1 MVLTESKRFCGNLQI
16 SPYFRHL
23 MWHNKSLL
31 LSLWFLVFFLGGTVY
46 GFGQIQADQ
55 HENTQTNTV
64 SSDTLGV
71 PAKKSNQV
79 RVTSGYFE
87 KKPEFPEAVIYS
99 RDANGPVHIVHDGV
113 DMWCDQALVYFN
125 DNFVKAYGKV
135 LVQQGDTIEMRSAYG
150 EYNGNT
156 SLAFAAGD
164 VILKEPTSS
173 LEADTLY
180 FDRIKQQAY
189 YRSGGTVR
197 DTSSVLTS
205 RVGKLFTENK
215 KYEFSGDVVIE
226 NPDYTVHSPRLDF
239 YSESGLAYLYG
250 ASRIE
255 SPNSTIY
262 CERGYYNTRNNRGHF
277 VKKSRVDYNQRIL
290 FGDSIYF
297 DRARGFA
304 SASNNIKLIDSTNQ
318 MVVRG
323 HYAEVFKEQDS
334 VYITNRAVAISVQEH
349 DSIYIHADTLR
360 VTGPPE
366 QRIIRGFHDARMFK
380 PGKTLDERT
389 SGRCDSIVVL
399 QELGLTKMLGR
410 PVLWTGDQQITG
422 DTIHL
427 IQDKINQELDSLKV
441 FDNAFMIQEDIDGY
455 NQVKGAQLIGR
466 FTQNK
471 LDTIDIIKN
480 SQVVYYSRD
489 DQQKLVG
496 INNTVASSMQLYIK
510 EQKIRGIRFINKVP
524 GKVYPPSEFP
534 ENARILPGFIWR
546 GEERLFFQ
554 GDLFSGKTFPP
565 LKPIRGIEL
574 AEELI
579 LPEHETGIPQEKS
592 TPNAEEPAGII
603 EQ

>member
-1 MVLTESKRFCGNLQI
+1 MWLNI
-16 SPYFRHL
+16 FRHKHF
-23 MWHNKSLL
+23 WLL
-31 LSLWFLVFFLGGTVY
+31 AFFLGVT
-46 GFGQIQADQ
+46 GFVMGQNPNLEPGNQRVSAD
-55 HENTQTNTV
+55 TTNTGTKN
-64 SSDTLGV
+64 SS
-71 PAKKSNQV
+71 QV

-113 DMWCDQALVYFN
+113 DMWCDQALVYFKE
-125 DNFVKAYGKV
+125 NFVKAYGKV

-164 VILKEPTSS
+164 VLLKEPSSS
-173 LEADTLY
+173 LEADTVY
-180 FDRIKQQAY
+180 FDRQKQQAY

-215 KYEFSGDVVIE
+215 KYEFSGDVKIE

-255 SPNSTIY
+255 SPSSTIY
-262 CERGYYNTRNNRGHF
+262 CERGYYNTRSNRGHF
-277 VKKSRVDYNQRIL
+277 VKNSRVDYNQRIL

-297 DRARGFA
+297 DRAQGFA
-304 SASNNIKLIDSTNQ
+304 SASNNIKLIDSANQ

-323 HYAEVFKEQDS
+323 HYAEVFKQQDS
-334 VYITNRAVAISVQEH
+334 VYITNRAVAISVQEK

-360 VTGPPE
+360 VTGPRE
-366 QRIIRGFHDARMFK
+366 KRVIRGFYDARMFK
-380 PGKTLDERT
+380 PGRTLEERT
-389 SGRCDSIVVL
+389 SGRCDSIIVL
-399 QELGLTKMLGR
+399 QDRGLTKMLGR

-427 IQDKINQELDSLKV
+427 IQDRTNNELDSLRV
-441 FDNAFMIQEDIDGY
+441 FDNAFMIQEDIEGY
-455 NQVKGAQLIGR
+455 NQVKGAQLIGL

-471 LDTIDIIKN
+471 LDTIDVIKN

-496 INNTVASSMQLYIK
+496 INNTVASSMQLYVRD
-510 EQKIRGIRFINKVP
+510 QKIRGIRFINKVP

-534 ENARILPGFIWR
+534 ENARILPGFLWR

-554 GDLFSGKTFPP
+554 DDLFSGKTFPP
-565 LKPIRGIEL
+565 LRPIRGIEL
-574 AEELI
+574 PQELT
-579 LPEHETGIPQEKS
+579 LPEHPRPNPQENLTRDS
-592 TPNAEEPAGII
+592 NASSESKN
-603 EQ
+603 Q

>member
-1 MVLTESKRFCGNLQI
+1 MWPVR
-16 SPYFRHL
+16 PYFL
-23 MWHNKSLL
+23 C
-31 LSLWFLVFFLGGTVY
+31 FCFLGLFLGTFFH
-46 GFGQIQADQ
+46 GW
-55 HENTQTNTV
+55 TQNLV
-64 SSDTLGV
+64 SESDSLAL
-71 PAKKSNQV
+71 PPKKSNQV
-79 RVTSGYFE
+79 QVTSGYFE

-113 DMWCDQALVYFN
+113 DMWCNQALVYFKE
-125 DNFVKAYGKV
+125 NFVKAFGEV

-156 SLAFAAGD
+156 SLAFAAGS
-164 VILKEPTSS
+164 VMLKEPSSS

-189 YRSGGTVR
+189 YRSGGIVR

-205 RVGKLFTENK
+205 QVGKLYTQNK
-215 KYEFSGDVVIE
+215 KYEFSGSVVIE
-226 NPDYTVHSPRLDF
+226 NPEYTVHSPRLDF

-250 ASRIE
+250 DSRIE
-255 SPNSTIY
+255 SPSSTIY
-262 CERGYYNTRNNRGHF
+262 CERGYYNTRSNRGHF
-277 VKKSRVDYNQRIL
+277 VKNSRVDYNQRIL
-290 FGDSIYF
+290 YGDSIYF
-297 DRARGFA
+297 DRGRGYA
-304 SASNNIKLIDSTNQ
+304 SASNNIKLIDSTNK

-323 HYAEVFKEQDS
+323 HYAEVFKDQDS
-334 VYITNRAVAISVQEH
+334 VYITNRAVAISVQEQ

-360 VTGPPE
+360 VTGPPKT
-366 QRIIRGFHDARMFK
+366 RVIRGFHDARMFK
-380 PGKTLDERT
+380 PGKSLAERT

-399 QELGLTKMLGR
+399 QERGLTKMLGR

-427 IQDKINQELDSLKV
+427 IQNKINNELDSLKV
-441 FDNAFMIQEDIDGY
+441 FDNAFMIQEDIDGF
-455 NQVKGAQLIGR
+455 NQAKGAQLIGL

-471 LDTIDIIKN
+471 LDTIDVIKN

-489 DQQKLVG
+489 DKKKLVG

-510 EQKIRGIRFINKVP
+510 EQKISGIRFINKVP

-546 GEERLFFQ
+546 GKERLFFKA
-554 GDLFSGKTFPP
+554 DLFSGKTFPP

-574 AEELI
+574 PQELI
-579 LPEHETGIPQEKS
+579 LPDHIQVGSPAAHEDS
-592 TPNAEEPAGII
+592 SAE
-603 EQ
+603 QYKQ

>member
-1 MVLTESKRFCGNLQI
+1 MWLNI
-16 SPYFRHL
+16 FRHKHF
-23 MWHNKSLL
+23 WLL
-31 LSLWFLVFFLGGTVY
+31 AFFLGVTGFVIGQNPNLEPSNQRVSADTTNKGTK
-46 GFGQIQADQ
+46 
-55 HENTQTNTV
+55 N
-64 SSDTLGV
+64 SS
-71 PAKKSNQV
+71 QV

-113 DMWCDQALVYFN
+113 DMWCDQALVYFKE
-125 DNFVKAYGKV
+125 NFVKAYGKV

-164 VILKEPTSS
+164 VLLKEPSSS
-173 LEADTLY
+173 LEADTVY
-180 FDRIKQQAY
+180 FDRQKQQAY

-215 KYEFSGDVVIE
+215 KYEFSGDVKIE

-255 SPNSTIY
+255 SPSSTIY
-262 CERGYYNTRNNRGHF
+262 CEKGYYNTRSNRGHF
-277 VKKSRVDYNQRIL
+277 VKNSRVDYNQRIL

-297 DRARGFA
+297 DRAQGFA
-304 SASNNIKLIDSTNQ
+304 SASNNIKLIDSANQ

-323 HYAEVFKEQDS
+323 HYAEVFKQQDS
-334 VYITNRAVAISVQEH
+334 VYITNRAVAISVQEQ

-360 VTGPPE
+360 VTGPSE
-366 QRIIRGFHDARMFK
+366 KRVIRGFYDARMFK
-380 PGKTLDERT
+380 PGRTLEERT
-389 SGRCDSIVVL
+389 SGRCDSIIVL
-399 QELGLTKMLGR
+399 QDRGLTKMLGR

-427 IQDKINQELDSLKV
+427 IQDRTNNELDSLRV
-441 FDNAFMIQEDIDGY
+441 FDNAFMIQEDIEGY
-455 NQVKGAQLIGR
+455 NQVKGAQLIGL

-471 LDTIDIIKN
+471 LDTIDVIKN

-496 INNTVASSMQLYIK
+496 INNTVASSMQLYVR

-534 ENARILPGFIWR
+534 ENARILPGFLWR

-554 GDLFSGKTFPP
+554 DDLFSGKTFPP
-565 LKPIRGIEL
+565 LRPIRGIEL
-574 AEELI
+574 PQELT
-579 LPEHETGIPQEKS
+579 LPEHPRPNPQENLTRDS
-592 TPNAEEPAGII
+592 NASSESKN
-603 EQ
+603 Q